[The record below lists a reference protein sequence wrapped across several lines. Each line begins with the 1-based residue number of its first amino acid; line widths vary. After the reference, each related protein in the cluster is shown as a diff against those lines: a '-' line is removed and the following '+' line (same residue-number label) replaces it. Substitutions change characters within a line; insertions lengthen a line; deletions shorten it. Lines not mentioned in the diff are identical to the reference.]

1 MVNKVLLIGNL
12 GQDPEVR
19 RLENGTMVA
28 RITVATNE
36 SYRDKNNEWQ
46 TITEWHNVIL
56 WRYLAERAENQL
68 KKGSQV
74 YIEGKLTHRKY
85 QTQEGQ
91 DRYVT
96 EVVANTFRI
105 LGPKLD
111 GAGNSSRPAFPTEAP
126 AAMNTN
132 TTATTTTTAAPAADD
147 QEDDLPF

>member
-1 MVNKVLLIGNL
+1 MINKVILIGNL

-19 RLENGTMVA
+19 RLESGAMVA

-36 SYRDKNNEWQ
+36 NYRDKNNEWQ
-46 TITEWHNVIL
+46 TNTEWHNVIL
-56 WRYLAERAENQL
+56 WRFLAERAETQL

-105 LGPKLD
+105 LGPKMEG
-111 GAGNSSRPAFPTEAP
+111 GAPRVTNFPTEEPNMGNTAP
-126 AAMNTN
+126 ATSS
-132 TTATTTTTAAPAADD
+132 APATDEK
-147 QEDDLPF
+147 EDDLPF